1 MEVYEKINQILL
13 SRTVSK
19 RDFAKKLRAIEPKLK
34 STGEIP
40 TEKAIYGYLNGTSN
54 LKIELIPYIAE
65 VLHIKEQELFDDNTT
80 VINYEITPQKDMYL
94 KEPTINYQK
103 REEEEIQ
110 KLIGLLPYAPNKL
123 IKDIIERL
131 EKIKEISQIN

>member
-1 MEVYEKINQILL
+1 MEVYETINEILL
-13 SRTVSK
+13 HRNITK

-65 VLHIKEQELFDDNTT
+65 ALGIKEQELFSPISKNPSHDDL
-80 VINYEITPQKDMYL
+80 YL
-94 KEPTINYQK
+94 KEPSVDYGK
-103 REEEEIQ
+103 KPDEEIE
-110 KLIGLLPYAPNKL
+110 KLISLLSYAPQPM
-123 IKDIIERL
+123 IKDLISKL
-131 EKIKEISQIN
+131 EKIKALSQQI

>member
-13 SRTVSK
+13 SRTISK

-34 STGEIP
+34 STGEVP

-65 VLHIKEQELFDDNTT
+65 SLNIKEQVLFDDLSSMKYQVSQT
-80 VINYEITPQKDMYL
+80 DMDCV
-94 KEPTINYQK
+94 KEPLSDYAKKENK
-103 REEEEIQ
+103 EIE
-110 KLIGLLPYAPNKL
+110 KLIELLAYAPNSM
-123 IKDIIERL
+123 IKNIIEKL
-131 EKIKEISQIN
+131 EKIKEMSKLD